1 MEEITLLYE
10 EYKAASQRI
19 EEYQNK
25 HLSFYNQV
33 ILIFSGI
40 IIFTPKDTLDIMSLL
55 YVFPYLFIIL
65 LMLIYYH
72 YHRTLIVQGHRKF
85 LEDTINLKMK
95 NALHADGNPLLF
107 GHLSEKFIINPKGA
121 GGNKS
126 IYLFAVINLA
136 AFIALILFCN
146 LANSTWVHAS
156 IQLLI
161 LLFILYFWNKST
173 GSAQTTGYNEAFQR
187 YKATI
192 EITPIP

>member
-19 EEYQNK
+19 EEYQSK

-40 IIFTPKDTLDIMSLL
+40 IIFTPKENLDIMSLL
-55 YVFPYLFIIL
+55 YVFPYLVIIL

-72 YHRTLIVQGHRKF
+72 FHRTLIVQGHRKF
-85 LEDTINLKMK
+85 LEDTINFKMK
-95 NALHADGNPLLF
+95 NTMHADGNPLLF
-107 GHLSEKFIINPKGA
+107 GHLSEKFIISPKGS

-136 AFIALILFCN
+136 GFIALILFSN
-146 LANSTWVHAS
+146 LAKLTWEHAI
-156 IQLLI
+156 IQFGLLVPI
-161 LLFILYFWNKST
+161 LIFWKKSNDT
-173 GSAQTTGYNEAFQR
+173 AQKTGYNEAFQR

-192 EITPIP
+192 EIAPIP